1 MYLVTGSNGQLGSE
15 LKRLLGDKADYTDR
29 NLLDITNPEAVR
41 LVVNPERYQAVIN
54 CAAYTAVDKAE
65 DDAET
70 AARINIEGR
79 PTWRS
84 AACRL
89 FIFRPITCL
98 TAKTMFPI
106 SKPIPHGRSRFT
118 AVPSLKGKNRDVAG
132 GYGRYH
138 PHFLALFRIRQQLCQ
153 DHATSGQGTRHA
165 EGDFRPGRHPDLCR
179 RPGGGDRAYSA
190 ADQAG
195 NEKHLSFSNEGVC
208 SWYDFARAII
218 EMSGLSCD
226 IRPIESWEYPSKAAR
241 PPYSVLNKAKIKK
254 DFGIRIRHW
263 RDALRECIDNLE
275 ENNL

>member
-98 TAKTMFPI
+98 TAKLC
-106 SKPIPHGRSRFT
+106 SLYRNRSRT
-118 AVPSLKGKNRDVAG
+118 AEV
-132 GYGRYH
+132 
-138 PHFLALFRIRQQLCQ
+138 
-153 DHATSGQGTRHA
+153 
-165 EGDFRPGRHPDLCR
+165 
-179 RPGGGDRAYSA
+179 
-190 ADQAG
+190 
-195 NEKHLSFSNEGVC
+195 
-208 SWYDFARAII
+208 
-218 EMSGLSCD
+218 GL
-226 IRPIESWEYPSKAAR
+226 RLYQ
-241 PPYSVLNKAKIKK
+241 V
-254 DFGIRIRHW
+254 
-263 RDALRECIDNLE
+263 
-275 ENNL
+275 